1 MKLPTIINIQKFSIH
16 DGDGIRT
23 TVFFKGCPLSCVWCH
38 NPESQ
43 KFSKEIM
50 FYSDRCTGCG
60 ICAMH
65 CPQKA
70 ITIKDGLA
78 FTNSELC
85 NKCGLCTEYCNNE
98 ARAFIGENKT
108 VDELVKRLTKDYMF
122 YEESGGGITLSGGE
136 VMCQNMDYIE
146 ELVKKLNKK
155 GMSVDIDTS
164 GYAPFENFERIIPY
178 VDTFL
183 YDMKAMNPE
192 VHKKFIGVDNSLI
205 LENLE
210 KLAQKKAKINIRIPV
225 IEGVN
230 ACDEEQDAMIKFAKE
245 KLGYVKVNLLPYHNT
260 GKDKYERLGRK
271 YQDECIGKPSKERME
286 ELKEKW
292 NNAGFS
298 NVKIGG

>member
-16 DGDGIRT
+16 DGEGIRT
-23 TVFFKGCPLSCVWCH
+23 TVFFKGCPLSCRWCH

-43 KFSKEIM
+43 NFSNEIM

-60 ICAMH
+60 SCIAH

-70 ITIKDGLA
+70 ISLQNGLA
-78 FTNSELC
+78 YTNPELC
-85 NKCGLCTEYCNNE
+85 NKCGVCTEYCNNE
-98 ARAFIGENKT
+98 ARALIGENKK
-108 VDELVKRLTKDYMF
+108 VDDLVNKLAKDYMF
-122 YEESGGGITLSGGE
+122 YEESGGGVTLSGGE

-146 ELVKKLNKK
+146 EVAKKLCKK
-155 GMSVDIDTS
+155 GISVDIDTC

-183 YDMKAMNPE
+183 YDMKAMNTE
-192 VHKKFIGVDNSLI
+192 THKKFIGVENALI

-210 KLAQKKAKINIRIPV
+210 KLAKKKAKINIRIPV

-230 ACDEEQDAMIKFAKE
+230 ACDEEQDAMISFVKE
-245 KLGYVKVNLLPYHNT
+245 KVGYVKVNLLPYHDT
-260 GKDKYERLGRK
+260 GKDKYERLGRE
-271 YQDECIGKPSKERME
+271 YQDSYIGKPTNERME